1 MLGRAVYK
9 LLAVLANINPD
20 TDDIYEDSLVDTHY
34 PQRPDRLEDVC
45 QDVCTTGKP
54 ETKIV
59 RENIM

>member
-45 QDVCTTGKP
+45 TTGKP